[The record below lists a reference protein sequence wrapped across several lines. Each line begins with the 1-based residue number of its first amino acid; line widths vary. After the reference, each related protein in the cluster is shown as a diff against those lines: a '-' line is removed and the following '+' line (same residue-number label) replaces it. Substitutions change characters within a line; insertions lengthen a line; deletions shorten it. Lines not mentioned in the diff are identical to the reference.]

1 MAFPKGTNENMN
13 TTATTDLIPAPG
25 DYGNLHVL
33 STREFLRPATL
44 EEYTA
49 AWMNDCGWTLTVDH
63 RLCYLQF

>member
-1 MAFPKGTNENMN
+1 MN
-13 TTATTDLIPAPG
+13 TTTTDLIPPPG

-49 AWMNDCGWTLTVDH
+49 AWMADFGWILRVNDV
-63 RLCYLQF
+63 LCYLQF

>member
-13 TTATTDLIPAPG
+13 TTATDLIPPPG

-33 STREFLRPATL
+33 STREFLRLATL

-49 AWMNDCGWTLTVDH
+49 AWLADFGWTLTVDDV
-63 RLCYLQF
+63 RCYLQF